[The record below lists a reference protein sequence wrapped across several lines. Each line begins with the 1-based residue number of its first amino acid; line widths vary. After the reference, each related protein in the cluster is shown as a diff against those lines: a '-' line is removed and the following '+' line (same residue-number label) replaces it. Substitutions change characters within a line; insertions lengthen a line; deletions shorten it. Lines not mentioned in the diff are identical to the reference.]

1 MIVKDLVDLHY
12 DMPFVIDGQE
22 YNQHDISREVQL
34 LVVDKI
40 DVRMDKDLVY
50 KAFIDIL
57 KEV

>member
-1 MIVKDLVDLHY
+1 
-12 DMPFVIDGQE
+12 MPFVIDGQE
-22 YNQHDISREVQL
+22 YSPHDIPRETQL